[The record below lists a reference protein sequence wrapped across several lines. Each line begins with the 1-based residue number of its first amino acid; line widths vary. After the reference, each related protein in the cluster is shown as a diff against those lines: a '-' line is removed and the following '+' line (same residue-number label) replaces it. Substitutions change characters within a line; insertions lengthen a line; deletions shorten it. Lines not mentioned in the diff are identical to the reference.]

1 MVCGLLLLA
10 LWTTKKANSVLQ
22 QDSESEFWLLS
33 DVHFLS
39 SALHDNSIAFNQF
52 AEGAAGKEMRYQA
65 ESLEAFVAEALEKRP
80 TGVILTGDMTLNGEK
95 ASAESLA
102 ELLAPLQ
109 EASIMVLSL
118 PGNHE
123 IYNGWARIF
132 DGDKEFYADQISP
145 QDFKDIFSEGY
156 EKADSV
162 DRTSLSYSINLN
174 DQYSLVLLDSCIYE
188 EQVNWNQP
196 TTNGRLK
203 ESTLEWLKDQLEAAK
218 QQQQTP
224 LLFMHHNL
232 LEHNSLLKEGYI
244 LDNSAQLQQ
253 LLTAYQVP
261 AIFSGHI
268 HIQDITEGPS
278 GIQEIVTGSYSTQE
292 LGYGVVT
299 LTDKTINYEKKV
311 IDLDQ
316 WAAKNKRKDPHLL
329 QYSNYQATIF
339 QQDTTKMVRQQLAS
353 VTELTEEQINT
364 LYTFIAKMNAALFTG
379 DDVYSQEEK
388 ETIRHSEE
396 YQLLATYSYFLKQ
409 YVDSLLEDKS
419 PDNALTLPIK

>member
-1 MVCGLLLLA
+1 LIA
-10 LWTTKKANSVLQ
+10 TKKTKAVLQ
-22 QDSESEFWLLS
+22 NESESEFWLLS
-33 DVHFLS
+33 DIHFLS
-39 SALHDNSIAFNQF
+39 AKLHDNGTAFNKF
-52 AEGAAGKEMRYQA
+52 AEGAAGKEMLYQT

-95 ASAESLA
+95 ASAETLA
-102 ELLAPLQ
+102 KLLAPLQ

-132 DGDKEFYADQISP
+132 KKDKEFYADQISP
-145 QDFKDIFSEGY
+145 QDFKEIFSEGY

-162 DRTSLSYSINLN
+162 DQTSLSYSINLN
-174 DQYSLVLLDSCIYE
+174 DQYRLVLLDSCIYD

-196 TTNGRLK
+196 NTNGRLK
-203 ESTLEWLKDQLEAAK
+203 KTTLEWLKEQLEAAK

-232 LEHNSLLKEGYI
+232 LEHNSLLKEGYV

-253 LLTAYQVP
+253 LITAYQVP
-261 AIFSGHI
+261 LIFSGHI
-268 HIQDITEGPS
+268 HIQDIAEGPA
-278 GIQEIVTGSYSTQE
+278 GVQEIVTGSYSTQE
-292 LGYGVVT
+292 LGYGIVT
-299 LTDKTINYEKKV
+299 LTDKAINYQKKV

-316 WAAKNKRKDPHLL
+316 WAAKNKSKNSQLL
-329 QYSNYQATIF
+329 HYSAYQAKIF
-339 QQDTTKMVRQQLAS
+339 QQDTNHMVRQQLAS
-353 VTELTEEQINT
+353 VTELTEEQIST
-364 LYTFIAKMNAALFTG
+364 LCTFIAKMNTALFTG
-379 DDVYSQEEK
+379 DDTYSQDEK

-409 YVDSLLEDKS
+409 YVDSLLEDNS
-419 PDNALTLPIK
+419 PDNALTLSIK